1 MQNFHSEHYPKLK
14 QVLRKIG
21 QDLSIPDFQVTLYPL
36 TKSKETRL
44 SSKYAVKINVNAPD
58 SVSETELKRYISE
71 KDWQKMIIEKM
82 CEHYPDTR
90 EVEGGV
96 YIPEIGGEISV
107 PDTIFSD
114 IRIKETSDERHT
126 PA

>member
-21 QDLSIPDFQVTLYPL
+21 QDLSTPDFQVTLYPL

-44 SSKYAVKINVNAPD
+44 GSKYAVKIDVNAPD
-58 SVSETELKRYISE
+58 KEPEEIERYAAE

-82 CEHYPDTR
+82 L
-90 EVEGGV
+90 
-96 YIPEIGGEISV
+96 
-107 PDTIFSD
+107 
-114 IRIKETSDERHT
+114 
-126 PA
+126 

>member
-21 QDLSIPDFQVTLYPL
+21 QDLSTSDFQVTLYPQ

-44 SSKYAVKINVNAPD
+44 GSKYAVKIDVNAPD
-58 SVSETELKRYISE
+58 KELKEVKRYAGE

-82 CEHYPDTR
+82 YEYYPDAR

-96 YIPEIGGEISV
+96 YIPEIGGIISI
-107 PDTIFSD
+107 PDTIFSYL
-114 IRIKETSDERHT
+114 R
-126 PA
+126 